1 MTNASA
7 AEIAEPSFADQA
19 SRTNDVAGDP
29 GRPHRGRL
37 FLPDPVLRYAQT
49 GLFASPWFMR
59 AVWVVLAV
67 LLGGV
72 LWFVSSIG
80 VYLAAS
86 GVATMR
92 GETAALEV
100 ASDLSDLAAG
110 NGYGFLMLALI
121 GIGFMVPAFII
132 GRVFFGSWR
141 TALTWQAPFRH
152 YDFIKAGTAYA
163 LLMAIGVGYGMIVSP
178 ENYSATNILTDPPQ
192 AYALWFAI
200 GLLAILIQS
209 GGEEMM
215 FRGILPRLVG
225 ALIPLRLIAVGAVMT
240 FFISM
245 HASNEDVSQDV
256 MFNLIL
262 FTVLEVF
269 YFTVLFR
276 TRSISATWA
285 IHWINNAFI
294 FLMLSTE
301 PGRTSSMVPF
311 IYTDP
316 VWSAGGSH
324 LTNPRVYIEFGIGL
338 AILSALLFWRRSPFY
353 LPWHDE
359 RA

>member
-1 MTNASA
+1 MTDATSTDLA
-7 AEIAEPSFADQA
+7 GQGFAEDDLPQARAGADP
-19 SRTNDVAGDP
+19 D
-29 GRPHRGRL
+29 RPHRGRL
-37 FLPDPVLRYAQT
+37 FLPDPVLRHART

-59 AVWVVLAV
+59 AVWVVLAI

-72 LWFVSSIG
+72 LWFVSSVG

-86 GVATMR
+86 GVATVR
-92 GETAALEV
+92 GDMTALEV
-100 ASDLSDLAAG
+100 ASDLSDLTAG
-110 NGYGFLMLALI
+110 NGYGFVMLALI

-132 GRVFFGSWR
+132 GRVFFGSWS
-141 TALTWQAPFRH
+141 TALTWRAPFRH
-152 YDFIKAGTAYA
+152 YDFVKAGTAYA
-163 LLMAIGVGYGMIVSP
+163 LLMAIGAGYGMIVSP
-178 ENYSATNILTDPPQ
+178 ENYSATSILTDPPP

-215 FRGILPRLVG
+215 FRGILPRLIGV
-225 ALIPLRLIAVGAVMT
+225 LIPLRLIAVGAVMA

-245 HASNEDVSQDV
+245 HASNEDVSQDIA
-256 MFNLIL
+256 FNLIL

-294 FLMLSTE
+294 FLLLSTE

-338 AILSALLFWRRSPFY
+338 AILSAMLFWRRSPFY